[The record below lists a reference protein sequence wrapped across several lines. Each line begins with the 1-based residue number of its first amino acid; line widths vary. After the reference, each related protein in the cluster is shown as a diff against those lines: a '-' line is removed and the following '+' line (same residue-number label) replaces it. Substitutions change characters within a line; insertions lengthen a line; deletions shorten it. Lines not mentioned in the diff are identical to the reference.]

1 MAKYFI
7 LTDDC
12 HVSMVT
18 FGNQVNWIMKKG
30 EMMIYDKIREANQS
44 YLFVSSGLNYYV
56 LETRC
61 CPPVSEHLEYIRE

>member
-1 MAKYFI
+1 MAKQFT

-12 HVSMVT
+12 HTSMVT

-30 EMMIYDKIREANQS
+30 EKMIYNFVKEANNSFIVLQ
-44 YLFVSSGLNYYV
+44 SGLNYYV

-61 CPPVSEHLEYIRE
+61 CPPISEHQDYDT